1 MGYKKYVRKNMK
13 DLMIVYRGLTKER
26 KLNNFQQAL
35 FEPFTVFYNEKMI
48 YSRSYH
54 LQTVYFLST
63 LFTLFI
69 NLILPSLLR
78 KIN

>member
-1 MGYKKYVRKNMK
+1 MK

-48 YSRSYH
+48 YSR
-54 LQTVYFLST
+54 
-63 LFTLFI
+63 
-69 NLILPSLLR
+69 
-78 KIN
+78 